1 MTISP
6 IMTLTLD
13 VPMSRLTYISLLFI
27 LWHLLLYLYHKN
39 QYMEQQSLFY
49 YVIRKIFNVFMSFP
63 FLTIYFSYF
72 CLAFIHFYNNNMQI
86 AVIF

>member
-6 IMTLTLD
+6 IITLTLD

-27 LWHLLLYLYHKN
+27 LWHLLLYLYHKI

-49 YVIRKIFNVFMSFP
+49 YVIRKIFNVFMCFP
-63 FLTIYFSYF
+63 FLTLYFSYF
-72 CLAFIHFYNNNMQI
+72 YLAFFHFSNSKMQI
-86 AVIF
+86 TAIF